1 MAWPGVKRPA
11 FMPASAYRD
20 LLANGHRTA
29 GGDQFDPQPVIKLFT
44 PDAQAT
50 WLLTEIDPDDEDRA
64 FGLCDLGFGCPEMG
78 SASLAEIAAVKLPF
92 GLAIERD
99 LHFEGRFPLTVYADA
114 ARLCGGITED
124 GARLEA
130 AAVARAQEDSALPP
144 P

>member
-1 MAWPGVKRPA
+1 MLWLTQDQRAR
-11 FMPASAYRD
+11 
-20 LLANGHRTA
+20 LIANGQRR
-29 GGDQFDPQPVIKLFT
+29 GDHAPVVNVFN
-44 PDAQAT
+44 PVGAAT
-50 WLLTEIDPDDEDRA
+50 WLLSELDEDGDTL